1 MAHNIVLYFAP
12 RIMDLPQEIPRAIEV
27 LRRGGVVVFPTD
39 TVYGLGA
46 HIFLPRAVEKV
57 FELKGRSR
65 YQPLPVLVG
74 SLDQAAG
81 LALSLPPGAV
91 ALAERFWP
99 GALTLV
105 LVALETVPELV
116 TAKSGKVAVRVPH
129 HPVPLA
135 LIEGLGAPITGT
147 SANLSG
153 QPPAR
158 TAEEVKGQMRE
169 RVDLVLE
176 GGPPPGGRE
185 STVVD
190 LTGKAPLVLRVGAIP
205 QEEIEECLGAALE
218 VMR

>member
-1 MAHNIVLYFAP
+1 
-12 RIMDLPQEIPRAIEV
+12 MDLPQEIPRAIEV

-65 YQPLPVLVG
+65 HQPLPVLVG
-74 SLDQAAG
+74 SLDQLAG
-81 LALSLPPGAV
+81 LAPSLPPRAV